1 MPQPTS
7 EHYLLYYTSD
17 RCLRFS
23 KSPLPHPLRPEVVGG
38 ERDPPNIY
46 HLGAV
51 GMGMED
57 GGISPG
63 YIRNIFE
70 NCFVL
75 TTETLLFWNHSLK
88 DSSHWVESLRLF

>member
-7 EHYLLYYTSD
+7 EHYLLCYTSD

-23 KSPLPHPLRPEVVGG
+23 KSPLPHTLRPEAVGG
-38 ERDPPNIY
+38 ERGPPNIY

-51 GMGMED
+51 GMGMEH

-63 YIRNIFE
+63 YIIYHLSKVGDRTGSMSPPTNTGIE
-70 NCFVL
+70 II
-75 TTETLLFWNHSLK
+75 
-88 DSSHWVESLRLF
+88 